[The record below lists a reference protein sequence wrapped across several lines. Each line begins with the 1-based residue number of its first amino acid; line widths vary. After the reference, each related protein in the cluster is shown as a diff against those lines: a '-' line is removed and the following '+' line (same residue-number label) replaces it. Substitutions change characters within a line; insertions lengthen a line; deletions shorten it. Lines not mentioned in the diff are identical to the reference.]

1 MSDRIDSLDRHY
13 KPINNFDL
21 LSRVLFWI
29 NVVLTVAVYF
39 LDNYDWAKSVL
50 TGLVIITTLL
60 YFAVDNYLG
69 ISLIPSVEEKRR
81 THTLTNSFGVPL
93 DTERTNK
100 YYNNTLEPSL
110 LKLGANIFESS
121 LFASRV
127 TSEMAKQERWK
138 MLLLTL
144 VWVVSLMIRNTDI
157 EFISIIAQ
165 TLFASTLL
173 SAYLKLEVLRK
184 KNEDIYKCLYNIF
197 LQRGQG
203 GTNEE
208 SISARIID
216 CFVQYESAKAYSGV
230 KQSSKIFSKIKPEVD
245 EEWEQIKHNLKI
257 EERGTGEE

>member
-13 KPINNFDL
+13 DPINKIDL

-39 LDNYDWAKSVL
+39 LDDYDWAKSVL

-93 DTERTNK
+93 DNERTNK

-138 MLLLTL
+138 MLLLGL

-173 SAYLKLEVLRK
+173 SAYFKLEFLRK
-184 KNEDIYKCLYNIF
+184 KNEDIYNCLYGIF

-216 CFVQYESAKAYSGV
+216 CFVKYESAKAYSGV
-230 KQSSKIFSKIKPEVD
+230 KQSTKIFSKIKPEVD

-257 EERGTGEE
+257 EERGTEE